1 MHFLQFTIFLMTL
14 VFITF
19 FTLLLSL
26 FYKFLHIDKKQYI
39 LICIL
44 SISMLVHKMILKFPY
59 MYVTYTILI
68 ILWLFV
74 LLYTLLCFFK
84 KKAFLQTLFI
94 LVVFLLSI
102 FFPTFGNL
110 RQYYVYK
117 PIFILRSYSIL
128 ENNNYLPYLS
138 FMTGKK
144 VFVLKNKV
152 YYELGKPSAFDNT
165 GGLVITF
172 DEPPSK
178 TDWNTYIFFEKIDT
192 YAYFYTRHK

>member
-1 MHFLQFTIFLMTL
+1 MYQVKYMHFLQFTIFLMTL

-144 VFVLKNKV
+144 YLF
-152 YYELGKPSAFDNT
+152 
-165 GGLVITF
+165 
-172 DEPPSK
+172 
-178 TDWNTYIFFEKIDT
+178 
-192 YAYFYTRHK
+192 